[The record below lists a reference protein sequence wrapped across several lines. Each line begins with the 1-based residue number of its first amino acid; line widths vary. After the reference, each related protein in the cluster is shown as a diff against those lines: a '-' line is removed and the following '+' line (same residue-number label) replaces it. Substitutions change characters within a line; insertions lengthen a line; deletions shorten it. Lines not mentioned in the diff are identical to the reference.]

1 MAKLMVDY
9 DGLAQNKNDIIKQKD
24 QFDETVKALE
34 NIITDIQNNWV
45 GQAADAYAEQFQSLK
60 SDGLAKVDELL
71 QTISDNYNLFVME
84 VMSLIATWLVKLDN
98 SCRGVYPPHY

>member
-1 MAKLMVDY
+1 MLIEGERMAKLMVDY

-45 GQAADAYAEQFQSLK
+45 GQAADAYAEQFQNLK
-60 SDGLAKVDELL
+60 
-71 QTISDNYNLFVME
+71 VM
-84 VMSLIATWLVKLDN
+84 D
-98 SCRGVYPPHY
+98 

>member
-9 DGLAQNKNDIIKQKD
+9 DGLAQNKNDIIKQKE

-71 QTISDNYNLFVME
+71 QTISDQLQSICDGSNEFDSNMAGQ
-84 VMSLIATWLVKLDN
+84 I
-98 SCRGVYPPHY
+98 RQ